1 MDLFFPTHSSGNL
14 KIDEV
19 LDAFNDLNKTNTVIN
34 IHEDICDDDD
44 DDDVIPV
51 AVL

>member
-1 MDLFFPTHSSGNL
+1 MDSFFPTDSSGNL

-34 IHEDICDDDD
+34 IHEDSCDD

-51 AVL
+51 AAL